1 MDVQRQFRDG
11 VRATQESDDDELA
24 PSRLRAAADGAA
36 AVVVS
41 SALKHGSRPTRM
53 RGLDLLVRWLASGSI
68 KGARARLSKF
78 LGLGEDNA
86 LRKGVLEGLYELLDA
101 ISDDE
106 RVKAQACIA
115 RILRAVGDKVTGEYI
130 WDTLH
135 QDFID
140 ALIEASCRT
149 FPLRAPD
156 AIAINEGAWSSDLAQ
171 QKRKASLLAA
181 CHLASTNFVV
191 ECLKFIDISAIARLC
206 ATDDQGEI
214 LGCEA
219 LAACA
224 SSESGRSSLAPLV
237 QAGELERLMREGRTT
252 SARSAAASAV
262 AKLGLA
268 AKALKAGSHETGK
281 LLDAAAQLLKDEDPG
296 GEGPGRRV
304 PRFVGFLAAQ
314 GRDRSWKRSQCCVFR
329 RLSVK

>member
-1 MDVQRQFRDG
+1 M
-11 VRATQESDDDELA
+11 
-24 PSRLRAAADGAA
+24 
-36 AVVVS
+36 
-41 SALKHGSRPTRM
+41 
-53 RGLDLLVRWLASGSI
+53 LDS
-68 KGARARLSKF
+68 
-78 LGLGEDNA
+78 
-86 LRKGVLEGLYELLDA
+86 

-140 ALIEASCRT
+140 ALGERIVSDAAAAGAR
-149 FPLRAPD
+149 D

-224 SSESGRSSLAPLV
+224 SSESGRLVVSSLSTSWGIRKV
-237 QAGELERLMREGRTT
+237 DAGRPDDERSSSVGGV
-252 SARSAAASAV
+252 AV
-262 AKLGLA
+262 CQV
-268 AKALKAGSHETGK
+268 GS
-281 LLDAAAQLLKDEDPG
+281 G
-296 GEGPGRRV
+296 GQG
-304 PRFVGFLAAQ
+304 AQ
-314 GRDRSWKRSQCCVFR
+314 GWKS
-329 RLSVK
+329 